1 MSRSSILW
9 FSRSTA
15 TRTARV
21 PCSSIR
27 LRANSSTLAGI
38 QAALCGCRPS
48 IPEIN
53 AGASFKHQFYGKSYL
68 SMKRSTLVTHAA
80 AFAAAPMP
88 KKTPRCSA
96 IHRILRQ
103 RRCLVVEDNELNLKL
118 LNDLLEYQGYRV
130 IATRLGEPAL
140 GLARQYKPDLILMDI
155 QLPDISGME
164 ATQRLK
170 SDEQTRDIP
179 VIAVTAFAMSGDEAR
194 ILASGC
200 NAYVSKP
207 FNVAEFLQ
215 LVEHWTGETR
225 S

>member
-1 MSRSSILW
+1 
-9 FSRSTA
+9 
-15 TRTARV
+15 
-21 PCSSIR
+21 
-27 LRANSSTLAGI
+27 
-38 QAALCGCRPS
+38 
-48 IPEIN
+48 
-53 AGASFKHQFYGKSYL
+53 
-68 SMKRSTLVTHAA
+68 
-80 AFAAAPMP
+80 
-88 KKTPRCSA
+88 
-96 IHRILRQ
+96 
-103 RRCLVVEDNELNLKL
+103 
-118 LNDLLEYQGYRV
+118 
-130 IATRLGEPAL
+130 
-140 GLARQYKPDLILMDI
+140 MDI

-215 LVEHWTGETR
+215 LVEHWTSEAR